1 MNGNARS
8 QINIYAQLAD
18 LKNVDYRNTLAIAT
32 LIDLLTEKGVIDRA
46 EFAARARHL
55 DGDLHAGGQIKRNK
69 AKELL

>member
-1 MNGNARS
+1 MNGRAARS
-8 QINIYAQLAD
+8 TSTQLAD

-69 AKELL
+69 AKGLL